1 MQPGCVKVAF
11 LQSGRAEEV
20 AMTGPA
26 ANRVR
31 TSRDGALLHVVLAA
45 PGHGNTIDLDFT
57 VGLAAALADL
67 ADVRCIALTAEG
79 SNFCL
84 GGDIGGFAAARD
96 PGGHVDE
103 LARDLHENLLRLD
116 TAGVP
121 VVVGVQGWAA
131 GAGLGLVL
139 AADIAVLERSARLRT
154 AYTAIGL
161 SPDGGVSWRLPL
173 AVGTTRAMDLLL
185 TNRPMDAE
193 EALAAGLASRIVET
207 GRQRRPLSRSRV
219 RSPSGPPPPSPR
231 PAPWSGRVAPGPS
244 LSTST
249 PSGSRSAR
257 RPAARKV
264 EKGWPPSSP
273 AASRSGQRTT
283 RPQPDPRLKI
293 ATDGPPAGCRPR

>member
-1 MQPGCVKVAF
+1 VKVAF
-11 LQSGRAEEV
+11 LQSGWAEEV

-26 ANRVR
+26 VNRVR

-45 PGHGNTIDLDFT
+45 PGHGNMIDLDFT

-67 ADVRCIALTAEG
+67 ADVHCIALTTEG

-96 PGGHVDE
+96 PGGYVDE
-103 LARDLHENLLRLD
+103 LARDLHESLLRLD

-161 SPDGGVSWRLPL
+161 SPDGGVSWRLPR
-173 AVGTTRAMDLLL
+173 AVGTARAMDLLL
-185 TNRPMDAE
+185 TNRPMGAE
-193 EALAAGLASRIVET
+193 EALAAGLASRIVDDGTAAKAALEIAGEIAAGPPAALAAT
-207 GRQRRPLSRSRV
+207 RALVRAGRTRSYGEHLDAERVAISAQAGGPEGREGVAAFLARRAPQWTAND
-219 RSPSGPPPPSPR
+219 PPPP
-231 PAPWSGRVAPGPS
+231 
-244 LSTST
+244 
-249 PSGSRSAR
+249 
-257 RPAARKV
+257 
-264 EKGWPPSSP
+264 
-273 AASRSGQRTT
+273 
-283 RPQPDPRLKI
+283 
-293 ATDGPPAGCRPR
+293 